1 MKTTSFNPILVLL
14 FSTLLFSCN
23 KYETSGVDHQ
33 VDTDYT
39 ANTEISDSISSVA
52 TLQVKDKQ
60 FIKSAEVNMEVK
72 DVYDASIYIEN
83 TLKNLGGF
91 VTNSQ
96 LNSEILSE
104 NTFSISDEKSMLVRK
119 FQTYNDMEVR
129 VPTQKLGEFLQLIN
143 DKKIFLNSRVILA
156 EDVTANIKLA
166 ELETKRNKAT
176 AENIAKL
183 NHNKDKVTTTDDN
196 QREGNYQKVSSFEMT
211 DHLKYSNVHLTLKEP
226 QVRVAQIPVANTK
239 NLDNQHQYNFF
250 YDAKNAVVEGFYLI
264 QKIAIGLLNIW
275 PLLLIGGITFY
286 FFRKRKKSLRISDS
300 ETSDTL

>member
-1 MKTTSFNPILVLL
+1 MKTTSYNSILVLL
-14 FSTLLFSCN
+14 ISTLIFSCN
-23 KYETSGVDHQ
+23 KSETAGVNNQ

-39 ANTEISDSISSVA
+39 TTAEISDSISSVA

-143 DKKIFLNSRVILA
+143 DKKIFLHSRVILA

-166 ELETKRNKAT
+166 ELETKRNKTT

-183 NHNKDKVTTTDDN
+183 NHNKDKVTTIDDN
-196 QREGNYQKVSSFEMT
+196 EREGNYQKMSSFEMT

-239 NLDNQHQYNFF
+239 NLDNQYQYNFF
-250 YDAKNAVVEGFYLI
+250 YDAKNAIVEGLYLI

-275 PLLLIGGITFY
+275 PLILIGGIAFY
-286 FFRKRKKSLRISDS
+286 FFRRRKQSVQISDS
-300 ETSDTL
+300 ESTSK

>member
-39 ANTEISDSISSVA
+39 ANAEISDSISSVA

-166 ELETKRNKAT
+166 ELETKRNKTT

-239 NLDNQHQYNFF
+239 NLDNQYQYNFF

-264 QKIAIGLLNIW
+264 QKIAIGLFNIW
-275 PLLLIGGITFY
+275 PLILIGGITFY
-286 FFRKRKKSLRISDS
+286 FFRKRKKSLLISDS

>member
-39 ANTEISDSISSVA
+39 ANAEISDSISSVA

-239 NLDNQHQYNFF
+239 NLDNQYQYNFF